1 MMDKKSAPMPKVSS
15 SRSIESG
22 VHISAPKTDEQT
34 VAKDEEEVRV
44 IEMS

>member
-1 MMDKKSAPMPKVSS
+1 MEKKSAPMPKVNS

-22 VHISAPKTDEQT
+22 VHISAQKTDEKG